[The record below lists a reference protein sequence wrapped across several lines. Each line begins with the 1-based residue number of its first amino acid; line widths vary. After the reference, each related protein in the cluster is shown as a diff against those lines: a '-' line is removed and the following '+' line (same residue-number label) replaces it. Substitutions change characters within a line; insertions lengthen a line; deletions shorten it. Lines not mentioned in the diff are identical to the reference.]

1 MLKAASL
8 KPEVVALI
16 DTKLFV
22 MSVFLYILGTVLKAT
37 FSQTRGCFYRR

>member
-16 DTKLFV
+16 DTELFV
-22 MSVFLYILGTVLKAT
+22 LSVCFFILGTVLKAA
-37 FSQTRGCFYRR
+37 FSQTRGFFYRQ